1 MKTTPMTLNPEL
13 NLPLPEL
20 ESARKEVE
28 QLVAERDAL
37 LARRTQISGD
47 EKTLLDEATLDDRE
61 TFRMVADARMGIEIC
76 DRKLREV
83 DELLPKATQK
93 LNSTLRSFLGKA
105 QPALDAAFG
114 VLDAEKR
121 KLTDRALE
129 PFEPALTAIED
140 VREQL
145 FGLYHVMRDHDIYA
159 RDPLSLL
166 NFSRRVLSSSATAQ
180 EPRETTVPI
189 FEN

>member
-1 MKTTPMTLNPEL
+1 MKTTPMTINPEL

-20 ESARKEVE
+20 ASARKEVE

-37 LARRTQISGD
+37 IARRTQIVGD
-47 EKTLLDEATLDDRE
+47 EKTLLGEATLDDRE

-83 DELLPKATQK
+83 EELLPRATQK
-93 LNSTLRSFLGKA
+93 LNSALRSFLGKA

-114 VLDAEKR
+114 VLDAEKTT
-121 KLTDRALE
+121 LTDRALE
-129 PFEPALTAIED
+129 PFRPALTAIES
-140 VREQL
+140 VRDQL
-145 FGLYHVMRDHDIYA
+145 FGLSDMMRDHDVYA
-159 RDPLSLL
+159 RDALSLL
-166 NFSRRVLSSSATAQ
+166 NFSRRVLSASATAQ
-180 EPRETTVPI
+180 EQRETTVPT